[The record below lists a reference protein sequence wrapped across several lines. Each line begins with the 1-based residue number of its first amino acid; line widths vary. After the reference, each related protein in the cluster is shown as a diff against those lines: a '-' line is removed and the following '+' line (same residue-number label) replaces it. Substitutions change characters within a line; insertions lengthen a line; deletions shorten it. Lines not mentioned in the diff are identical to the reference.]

1 MEFTTHLGLHSQAT
15 RLLGESLSPPPSV
28 ATGLAPSTGK
38 RPRSRRTWT
47 GVSTTRKRNLPNTT
61 SPAFETIAG
70 FSAGLIPVR
79 SPLLRKSLHDI
90 RQRNDDSTTPLTK
103 RRRSRRGALRTSS
116 PPTFGCCVCRVSNIY
131 FQNKSIAHHTTLW
144 LMFFNSRPSDRSGPG
159 YFSTDRNVR
168 SKCRCSNV
176 SCSSHYD
183 AQLTAFFI
191 DPRAK

>member
-1 MEFTTHLGLHSQAT
+1 MAATTPGLGSSPEVPQDSGRSHWVSRPNPGHLTEPCPIH
-15 RLLGESLSPPPSV
+15 V
-28 ATGLAPSTGK
+28 
-38 RPRSRRTWT
+38 RTAQYHH
-47 GVSTTRKRNLPNTT
+47 R
-61 SPAFETIAG
+61 
-70 FSAGLIPVR
+70 
-79 SPLLRKSLHDI
+79 HDI

>member
-15 RLLGESLSPPPSV
+15 RLLGVSLSPPPSV

-61 SPAFETIAG
+61 SPAFDTTAG

-79 SPLLRKSLHDI
+79 SPLLRKS
-90 RQRNDDSTTPLTK
+90 
-103 RRRSRRGALRTSS
+103 
-116 PPTFGCCVCRVSNIY
+116 F
-131 FQNKSIAHHTTLW
+131 
-144 LMFFNSRPSDRSGPG
+144 RPSDRSGPG